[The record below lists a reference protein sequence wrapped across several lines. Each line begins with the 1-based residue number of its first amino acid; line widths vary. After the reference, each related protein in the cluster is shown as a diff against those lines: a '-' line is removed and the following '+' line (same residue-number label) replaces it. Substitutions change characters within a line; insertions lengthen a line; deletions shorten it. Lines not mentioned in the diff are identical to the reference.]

1 MSKTRKQY
9 SSSEK
14 VSILREHLLEKRQV
28 SEICEEKGLQPSLF
42 YRWQKTFFEGG
53 AAAFDDKGKPEVRR
67 LERQVA
73 ELQKALAAKTEVV
86 AEITEEYIRCKK
98 NIGAT

>member
-1 MSKTRKQY
+1 MSKARKQY

-14 VSILREHLLEKRQV
+14 VGILREHLLDKRQV
-28 SEICEEKGLQPSLF
+28 SEICEEKELQPSVY
-42 YRWQKTFFEGG
+42 YRWQKIFFEGG
-53 AAAFDDKGKPEVRR
+53 AAAFEDNKNAEIRR
-67 LERQVA
+67 LERQIA
-73 ELQKALAAKTEVV
+73 ELQRALASKTEVL